1 MTKQLIKTVEKFFKL
16 HVVGSFDPS
25 KDNILKNYSMFYF
38 EIENNVLESS
48 NNHPYWRPAI
58 LVNELYL
65 SAPLSNENL
74 EWLF

>member
-1 MTKQLIKTVEKFFKL
+1 
-16 HVVGSFDPS
+16 
-25 KDNILKNYSMFYF
+25 MFYF

-74 EWLF
+74 EWLFQPNEFGDNNIVKPINHFQFKYSLACQVD